1 MSKPIGEET
10 AALIPYANIDGR
22 RVAVL
27 HGRVA
32 KTPDGRIHEVVTPAT
47 MMRDIAPVTK
57 CTGWPVASS
66 ETQSAVH
73 NEPCECQAAHNAAK
87 LLEALENLVRFEEAD
102 LRQLE
107 HLANRAIDEDIY
119 GGGILLAIVGAIR
132 EGKKAL
138 AVPPRNCD
146 VGTAEEQAHR
156 FFAFCHAHRAF
167 DTACSNCC
175 PFKDAPDINHC
186 QSGWGQL
193 PYEAPAKKG
202 GAK

>member
-10 AALIPYANIDGR
+10 AAPIPYANIDGR

-87 LLEALENLVRFEEAD
+87 MREALVLVRDAIND
-102 LRQLE
+102 WNA
-107 HLANRAIDEDIY
+107 ANEPIQYCQYSEVIDAID
-119 GGGILLAIVGAIR
+119 
-132 EGKKAL
+132 KAL
-138 AVPPRNCD
+138 SVPPRNCD
-146 VGTAEEQAHR
+146 VGTAEEQAQR

-167 DTACSNCC
+167 DTACSNYC

-193 PYEAPAKKG
+193 PYEAPAKEG
-202 GAK
+202 GEA